1 MHDAAPRNQGSGAK
15 TVVVMPGCAV
25 TRTSGWT
32 GRASVVEHVLVLK
45 YLSRPPRHLLRVR
58 RGLHYVAD
66 CRTIEVARL
75 VDLATLAPRRRR
87 EPNCGQQER

>member
-1 MHDAAPRNQGSGAK
+1 
-15 TVVVMPGCAV
+15 
-25 TRTSGWT
+25 
-32 GRASVVEHVLVLK
+32 VVEHVLVLK

-75 VDLATLAPRRRR
+75 VDLATLVPRRRR

>member
-1 MHDAAPRNQGSGAK
+1 
-15 TVVVMPGCAV
+15 MPGCAV

-45 YLSRPPRHLLRVR
+45 YLSRPARHLLRVR

-66 CRTIEVARL
+66 CCASAEVARL
-75 VDLATLAPRRRR
+75 VDLATLVPRRRR